1 MNKFL
6 INWKIKSF
14 IYKFLFFLKAQNIL
28 FFIQKKITKRANIEI
43 LKIDNSWKYH
53 LKNLESHN
61 SMNILE
67 FGAGKSLE
75 QNIFLN
81 YQLKTKLNQTVIDEI
96 KMLDISLFNE
106 ANFQVSKILQVEK
119 KPSINST
126 EEINKFFNIKYL
138 APHSVE
144 KIAESGT
151 IFDACISTATL
162 EHFPL
167 KDLESTFKNLKKI
180 VKQDGIISATI
191 DYSDHYSHTDQKI
204 GPLNFLQYNKK
215 QWEIYNTPYLFQ
227 NRLRHQN
234 FRDFFL
240 KMNYQIVEEKQGPIG
255 TSPKKVSN
263 EFDVDNK
270 ETYILWGQFLL
281 KNSIR

>member
-1 MNKFL
+1 
-6 INWKIKSF
+6 
-14 IYKFLFFLKAQNIL
+14 
-28 FFIQKKITKRANIEI
+28 
-43 LKIDNSWKYH
+43 
-53 LKNLESHN
+53 
-61 SMNILE
+61 
-67 FGAGKSLE
+67 
-75 QNIFLN
+75 
-81 YQLKTKLNQTVIDEI
+81 
-96 KMLDISLFNE
+96 MLDISLFNE

-204 GPLNFLQYNKK
+204 GPLNFLIDK
-215 QWEIYNTPYLFQ
+215 YLI
-227 NRLRHQN
+227 
-234 FRDFFL
+234 D
-240 KMNYQIVEEKQGPIG
+240 
-255 TSPKKVSN
+255 
-263 EFDVDNK
+263 
-270 ETYILWGQFLL
+270 IL
-281 KNSIR
+281 